1 MLTSEKKMVLASIS
15 CRARGVTSSVP
26 IVVATA
32 CLATLLSAASAA
44 EPQEGGARKLEEI
57 TITATRSTR
66 TVGSV
71 PMAVTILQSE
81 EIERSPSKTLDE
93 LLRTSP
99 SFTLFRRS
107 SSVAADPSSQ
117 GVKLRNV
124 GASGISRALV
134 LVDGIP
140 ANDPF
145 GGWVAWRA
153 VPRLGLQRIEIVP
166 GGGSALY
173 GNYALGGVIQAF
185 SRPIEPNDVD
195 LTAEYGT
202 SDTMQVAGRAASRW
216 GSVGGALEGEYF
228 ESDGYPVVA
237 DYARGAIDGDTPSRH
252 ATLNGRLEIR
262 PNSRLGID
270 LKGSY
275 FDEDLNGGTQYTTAA
290 MTRLEFSGSAR
301 YTTHSAGVLDFAL
314 FAHDGEFKQDRARVG
329 PGRNAEVLSAQQEVP
344 TNDLGASVLWSSQPL
359 HRGGTHSITVGT
371 DARSID
377 GTTHER
383 LYPTL
388 ASLPGNPTVQR
399 NAGGDQR
406 LLGVFAQDLYD
417 YSDSVSASLALRYD
431 RWQNLSGWRAERAY
445 DGTETMTEFDDRSDA
460 EFSPKA
466 GLRVRVN
473 PWLSGR
479 GTVYRSFRAPTLDE
493 LYRPFQVGTVRT
505 DSNENLSPETVSGA
519 EVGFDLGGQTGP
531 TARLTAFWNKM
542 QDPIVNVSTGTNTR
556 QRQNLGEARIQGLE
570 FDSSWAFAQHWS
582 AGLAYTLAQTE
593 VTEAPGQPQLL
604 GKQLPQAPE
613 DLARLSLS
621 FDDPG
626 LLTANLQV
634 RYVGKQYENDINTL
648 PMEDVVLTDVFAS
661 WHVTERLDLL
671 VAVENVFDETYL
683 VGRSGV
689 DTIGQPRFVHGGFRL
704 RLGM

>member
-1 MLTSEKKMVLASIS
+1 
-15 CRARGVTSSVP
+15 
-26 IVVATA
+26 
-32 CLATLLSAASAA
+32 
-44 EPQEGGARKLEEI
+44 
-57 TITATRSTR
+57 
-66 TVGSV
+66 
-71 PMAVTILQSE
+71 
-81 EIERSPSKTLDE
+81 
-93 LLRTSP
+93 
-99 SFTLFRRS
+99 
-107 SSVAADPSSQ
+107 
-117 GVKLRNV
+117 V

-185 SRPIEPNDVD
+185 SRPIEPSEID
-195 LTAEYGT
+195 LTAEYGS
-202 SDTMQVAGRAASRW
+202 SDTTQVAGRAAHRW

-275 FDEDLNGGTQYTTAA
+275 FDEELNAGTQYTTAA
-290 MTRLEFSGSAR
+290 MNRLEFSGSAH
-301 YTTHSAGVLDFAL
+301 YATDGAGVLDVAL
-314 FAHDGEFKQDRARVG
+314 FGHDGEFKQDRARVG
-329 PGRNAEVLSAQQEVP
+329 PGRNTEVLSAQQDVP
-344 TNDLGASVLWSSQPL
+344 TSDLGVSVLWSSPPL
-359 HRGGTHSITVGT
+359 QRGGTHAIAVGT

-383 LYPTL
+383 LYPTA

-406 LLGVFAQDLYD
+406 LLGVFVQDVYD
-417 YSDSVSASLALRYD
+417 YSDSVSATLALRYD
-431 RWQNLSGWRAERAY
+431 RWQNLSGWRQERAF
-445 DGTETMTEFDDRSDA
+445 DGTETLTNFDDRSDA

-466 GLRVRVN
+466 GLLARVN
-473 PWLSGR
+473 PWLAVR

-505 DSNENLSPETVSGA
+505 DANENLSPETVRGA
-519 EVGFDLGGQTGP
+519 ELGLDLGGHGGP
-531 TARLTAFWNKM
+531 TARLTAFWNEM
-542 QDPIVNVSTGTNTR
+542 QDPIVNVSTGPSTR
-556 QRQNLGEARIQGLE
+556 QRQNLGEARIQGFE
-570 FDSSWAFAQHWS
+570 FDGSWAFAQQWS
-582 AGLAYTLAQTE
+582 ASLAYTLAKTE

-613 DLARLSLS
+613 DQARISLS
-621 FDDPG
+621 FDEPG
-626 LLTANLQV
+626 LLTASLQV
-634 RYVGKQYENDINTL
+634 RYVGKQYENDVNTL
-648 PMEDVVLTDVFAS
+648 PMGDVVLTDLFAS
-661 WHVTERLDLL
+661 WHVTEQVDLL
-671 VAVENVFDETYL
+671 VAVENVFDATYL

-704 RLGM
+704 RLGR

>member
-1 MLTSEKKMVLASIS
+1 MTRSPVRIIA
-15 CRARGVTSSVP
+15 A
-26 IVVATA
+26 AA
-32 CLATLLSAASAA
+32 HLATVPHAASAA
-44 EPQEGGARKLEEI
+44 EPQEGAARAASTQSARTAASKLEEI
-57 TITATRSTR
+57 TVTATRSTR
-66 TVGSV
+66 TVGNV
-71 PMAVTILQSE
+71 PVAVTILTSD
-81 EIERSPSKTLDE
+81 EIERSASKTLDE

-99 SFTLFRRS
+99 SFALFRRS
-107 SSVAADPSSQ
+107 SSLAADPSSQ

-185 SRPIEPNDVD
+185 SRPIEPNDID

-202 SDTMQVAGRAASRW
+202 SDTTQVAGRAAHRW

-275 FDEDLNGGTQYTTAA
+275 FDEELNAGTQYTTAA
-290 MTRLEFSGSAR
+290 MNRLEFSGSAH
-301 YTTHSAGVLDFAL
+301 YTTDDAGVLDVAL
-314 FAHDGEFKQDRARVG
+314 FGHDGEFKQDRARVG
-329 PGRNAEVLSAQQEVP
+329 PGRNTEVLSAQQDVP
-344 TNDLGASVLWSSQPL
+344 TSDLGVSVLWSSPPL
-359 HRGGTHSITVGT
+359 QRGGTHAIAVGT

-383 LYPTL
+383 LYPTA

-406 LLGVFAQDLYD
+406 LLGVFVQDVYD
-417 YSDSVSASLALRYD
+417 YSDSVSATLALRYD
-431 RWQNLSGWRAERAY
+431 RWQNLSGWRLERAF
-445 DGTETMTEFDDRSDA
+445 DGTETLTNFDDRSDA

-466 GLRVRVN
+466 GLLARVN
-473 PWLSGR
+473 PWLAVR

-505 DSNENLSPETVSGA
+505 DANENLSPETVRGA
-519 EVGFDLGGQTGP
+519 ELGLDLGGHGGP
-531 TARLTAFWNKM
+531 TARLTAFWNEM
-542 QDPIVNVSTGTNTR
+542 QDPIVNVSTGPNTR

-570 FDSSWAFAQHWS
+570 FDGSWAFARQWS
-582 AGLAYTLAQTE
+582 ASLAYTLAKTE

-613 DLARLSLS
+613 DQARFSLS
-621 FDDPG
+621 FDEPG

-648 PMEDVVLTDVFAS
+648 PMGDVVLTDLFAS
-661 WHVTERLDLL
+661 WHVTEQVDLL
-671 VAVENVFDETYL
+671 VAVENVFDATYL

-704 RLGM
+704 RLGR

>member
-1 MLTSEKKMVLASIS
+1 MT
-15 CRARGVTSSVP
+15 RSSVR
-26 IVVATA
+26 IVAA
-32 CLATLLSAASAA
+32 AAYLATVLDAASAA
-44 EPQEGGARKLEEI
+44 EPQEGAARAASTQSARTAATKLEEI
-57 TITATRSTR
+57 TVTATRSTR
-66 TVGSV
+66 TVGNV
-71 PMAVTILQSE
+71 PVAVTILTSG
-81 EIERSPSKTLDE
+81 EIERSASKTLDE

-99 SFTLFRRS
+99 SFALFRRS
-107 SSVAADPSSQ
+107 SSLAADPSSQ

-185 SRPIEPNDVD
+185 SRPIEPNDID

-202 SDTMQVAGRAASRW
+202 SDTTQVAGRAAHRW

-275 FDEDLNGGTQYTTAA
+275 FDEELNAGTQYTTAA
-290 MTRLEFSGSAR
+290 MNRLEFSGSAH
-301 YTTHSAGVLDFAL
+301 YTTDDAGVLDVAL
-314 FAHDGEFKQDRARVG
+314 FGHDGEFKQDRARVG
-329 PGRNAEVLSAQQEVP
+329 PGRNTEVLSAQQDVP
-344 TNDLGASVLWSSQPL
+344 TSDLGVSVLWSSPPL
-359 HRGGTHSITVGT
+359 QRGGTHAIAVGT

-383 LYPTL
+383 LYPTA

-406 LLGVFAQDLYD
+406 LLGVFVQDVYD
-417 YSDSVSASLALRYD
+417 YSDSVSATLALRYD
-431 RWQNLSGWRAERAY
+431 RWQNLSGWRLERAF
-445 DGTETMTEFDDRSDA
+445 DGTETLTNFDDRSDA

-466 GLRVRVN
+466 GLLARVN
-473 PWLSGR
+473 PWLAVR

-505 DSNENLSPETVSGA
+505 DANENLSPETVRGA
-519 EVGFDLGGQTGP
+519 ELGLDLGGHGGP
-531 TARLTAFWNKM
+531 TARLTAFWNEM
-542 QDPIVNVSTGTNTR
+542 QDPIVNVSTGPNTR

-570 FDSSWAFAQHWS
+570 FDGSWAFARQWS
-582 AGLAYTLAQTE
+582 ASLAYTLAKTE

-613 DLARLSLS
+613 DQARFSLS
-621 FDDPG
+621 FDEPG

-648 PMEDVVLTDVFAS
+648 PMGDVVLTDLFAS
-661 WHVTERLDLL
+661 WHVTEQVDLL
-671 VAVENVFDETYL
+671 VAVENVFDATYL

-704 RLGM
+704 RLGR